1 MIIEGRFDSR
11 KYVAELSFIHIVQIY
26 VWCVFVFNI
35 ASVIVL
41 LLTIS
46 LVVMILMTVGIGII
60 NDNELLPRNG

>member
-11 KYVAELSFIHIVQIY
+11 KYVAELSFIHIVQIH
-26 VWCVFVFNI
+26 VWCVFNI